1 MKQVLY
7 FSTAWCSACKT
18 TSPIIEQLSKSGTA
32 QVTKVD
38 ADYDVS
44 LVEQYKIRS
53 IPTIIVLEEGNEIK
67 RYVGA
72 INYDQLTKLING

>member
-1 MKQVLY
+1 MKQVIY

-18 TSPIIEQLSKSGTA
+18 TSPIVDQLSKSDIA
-32 QVTKVD
+32 QVAKVD

-53 IPTIIVLEEGNEIK
+53 IPTIVVLENGSEVK
-67 RYVGA
+67 RHVGA
-72 INYDQLTKLING
+72 ISYDQLTKLING